1 MRLTEE
7 SRYLSFSGVRVHF
20 CVVRPDTP
28 IHSRML
34 LLASPLTSTFH
45 WRKLLPE
52 LAGLGCLAVL
62 ADLPGF
68 GRSDCRAP
76 QSADARANL
85 MWGVLDDVDRSLGTP
100 MSLWHL
106 AACGSACAA
115 ILRMGVQYPDSV
127 KSQIHIAP
135 LFSVASPVRKPETPA
150 QWFDANVLRAPRF
163 HRMIEHFA
171 GFPMDDYIVDRMRAP
186 LLRPGAEA
194 TFERMLKQCAD
205 PPRQGMGFCPTM
217 ALIGGRD
224 PLTDDAQLKHIHALL
239 PDAELHRLA
248 SAGHFPMETHS
259 KALRDYLRGWLRYN
273 E

>member
-1 MRLTEE
+1 MPLTEE
-7 SRYLSFSGVRVHF
+7 SRYLTFYGGRNHF
-20 CVVRPDTP
+20 CVVKPDTP

-34 LLASPLTSTFH
+34 LLCSPLTNTFH

-52 LAGLGCLAVL
+52 LSGLGCLAVL

-68 GRSDCRAP
+68 GRSGCPAP
-76 QSADARANL
+76 QGADVRANL
-85 MWGVLDDVDRSLGTP
+85 MWGVLDDVDRSLGAP
-100 MSLWHL
+100 LSLWHL
-106 AACGSACAA
+106 AAHGSACAS
-115 ILRMGVQYPDSV
+115 ILRMAVQYPDSV

-135 LFSVASPVRKPETPA
+135 LFSVAPPVKRGAGIREWYTTNILSA
-150 QWFDANVLRAPRF
+150 QRF
-163 HRMIEHFA
+163 QRMAERLA

-194 TFERMLKQCAD
+194 AFERMLKQSAA
-205 PPRQGMGFCPTM
+205 PPKVGMGFCPTM
-217 ALIGGRD
+217 ALLGGRD
-224 PLTDDAQLKHIHALL
+224 PLMDEARLAQVRALL
-239 PDAELHRLA
+239 PDAEVHQLA

>member
-1 MRLTEE
+1 MHLTEE

-28 IHSRML
+28 MHSRML
-34 LLASPLTSTFH
+34 LLSSPLTSTFH

-52 LAGLGCLAVL
+52 LSGSGCLAVL

-68 GRSDCRAP
+68 GKCDCRAP
-76 QSADARANL
+76 QSADMRSNL
-85 MWGVLDDVDRSLGTP
+85 LWGVLDDVDRSFGAPL
-100 MSLWHL
+100 SLWHL
-106 AACGSACAA
+106 AAHGSACAT
-115 ILRMGVQYPDSV
+115 ILRMAAQYPDSV

-135 LFSVASPVRKPETPA
+135 LFSVANPAKRPAMTA
-150 QWFDANVLRAPRF
+150 QWFNANVMSAARF
-163 HRMIEHFA
+163 RRMIEHFS

-194 TFERMLKQCAD
+194 AFERMLKQSAA
-205 PPRQGMGFCPTM
+205 PPRMGMGFCPTM

-224 PLTDDAQLKHIHALL
+224 PLMDEARLKQIHALL
-239 PDAELHRLA
+239 PDAEIHRLA
-248 SAGHFPMETHS
+248 SAGHFPMETHH